1 MRALGRLERTPR
13 KLRRGYTPR
22 EWGDGGVPVMG
33 ATTNPLDVMI
43 AAPDHDRVLHTVRNV
58 GTRELRI
65 IAVEIKAAT

>member
-1 MRALGRLERTPR
+1 
-13 KLRRGYTPR
+13 
-22 EWGDGGVPVMG
+22 MG